1 MPPMTASNTRKRSA
15 LSSPPPAPP
24 KLSASELPPISE
36 SEAKVMDVLWQT
48 QPATAEQI
56 FAQLQSSEGWHV
68 STVKTLLGR
77 LVKKNA
83 IATVSDGRRF
93 LYRPLLSR
101 DVYVSLE
108 SRSLLDRLF
117 GGKVAPLVSHFAE
130 QRKLSKRDIA
140 ELRRLLDELDHD

>member
-1 MPPMTASNTRKRSA
+1 MTASNTRKRSA

-83 IATVSDGRRF
+83 IATETDGRRF

>member
-1 MPPMTASNTRKRSA
+1 MTASNTRKRSA
-15 LSSPPPAPP
+15 PSSPPSSPP
-24 KLSASELPPISE
+24 KTTAIDLPPISE

-56 FAQLQSSEGWHV
+56 FAQLQSSKGWHV

-83 IATVSDGRRF
+83 IATDSDGRRF